1 MVKVGWRLVVL
12 LWVMAVLY
20 QSGMAAL
27 FDVDTSVDPCD
38 DFSRYVCNKA
48 NLRKT
53 RDQLLELA
61 ARKLEQN
68 KSTYPLVYKMIKDIR
83 YFRAN
88 LHLVKEYSIQQATM
102 LSNLSGEETITA
114 TAFYMVTKYFD
125 QINAK

>member
-1 MVKVGWRLVVL
+1 MGWRLVL

-20 QSGMAAL
+20 HPGMPVL

-61 ARKLEQN
+61 TRKLEQN
-68 KSTYPLVYKMIKDIR
+68 RSTYPLVYKMIK
-83 YFRAN
+83 
-88 LHLVKEYSIQQATM
+88 VS
-102 LSNLSGEETITA
+102 
-114 TAFYMVTKYFD
+114 
-125 QINAK
+125 